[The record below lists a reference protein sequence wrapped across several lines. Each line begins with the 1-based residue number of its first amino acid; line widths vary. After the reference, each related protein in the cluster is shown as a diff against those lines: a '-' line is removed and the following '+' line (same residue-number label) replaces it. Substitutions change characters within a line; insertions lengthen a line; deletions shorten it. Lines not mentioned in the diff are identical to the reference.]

1 MAKIGA
7 TLLAVNIKNTAG
19 VKFCPAGILPLRGCH
34 GAKNGATL
42 LVVNRKNT
50 AGVMICPAGIL
61 PSWGRH
67 G

>member
-1 MAKIGA
+1 
-7 TLLAVNIKNTAG
+7 
-19 VKFCPAGILPLRGCH
+19 
-34 GAKNGATL
+34 